1 MDRHYWL
8 GSGHIGEGLKVNK
21 VVSIEI
27 AAQVFWIDEDAYD
40 VLCKYLEKIKKQL
53 SHDECADDI
62 YKDIELRIAEL
73 LFAYSSDEKKAVT
86 MSQLEEV
93 IEQVGFI
100 EGESEEFVIDETIRP
115 KKSFLDPQNKI
126 LAGVCAG
133 LANRF
138 RVPAFIIRVVFV
150 ALMFLFGLGAALYL
164 IFWFSLG
171 RTDNRSAAL
180 EAQGKPPT
188 AKEIAS
194 YEPPKENPLTQ
205 LQRIIFLP
213 FSLIG
218 TLGSIVGNHFVK
230 RRTGYGLIFKN
241 LLAAAFVFFGFL
253 LTVGIFEFNQSKMF
267 SKPILWI
274 LSAAAVYCILLIL
287 FVFFREFYFRKPGLK
302 VDKRLK
308 RGIVIPVVMFA
319 GAIGTLHFSH
329 LEHDSRLVEKRFAV
343 TEGQLDITFGN
354 ERIEDRYAEY
364 VKYQVKTSDSS
375 DGQVTLFIDYSSSGK
390 NESEVEENIK
400 SIDYFYSF
408 SNNTL
413 HLDKFWRLKEDALNR
428 SQSVRVVIEVPQ
440 GIFVNST
447 RALSVFR
454 DNNRYQYFAQS
465 YYYSRDNTAEHTYVT
480 RGQYLHEF
488 DGEYRNKLSENERD
502 ILNQKFCEE
511 FFISESWGCRYNI
524 REELARNDR
533 FDKAFMKDSRNI
545 NQIREFL
552 LPDRSLFVANLTEIQ
567 KLVDELSIQYPVKSK
582 FQEYVEHLIEVK
594 GVDSVDV
601 AGR

>member
-1 MDRHYWL
+1 MDRYYRL
-8 GSGHIGEGLKVNK
+8 GSSHTGEGLKVNK

-27 AAQVFWIDEDAYD
+27 SAQVFWIDEDAYT
-40 VLCKYLEKIKKQL
+40 VLCNYLERIRKQL
-53 SHDECADDI
+53 SHDECADEI
-62 YKDIELRIAEL
+62 FKDIELRIAEL
-73 LFAYSSDEKKAVT
+73 LFAFSSDEKKAIT
-86 MSQLEEV
+86 MTQLEDV

-100 EGESEEFVIDETIRP
+100 DGEDQEFESVESARP

-138 RVPAFIIRVVFV
+138 RVPAFIIRIVFL
-150 ALMFLFGLGAALYL
+150 ALVFLFGLGAALYL

-171 RTDNRSAAL
+171 RTSNRSAAL

-188 AKEIAS
+188 AREIAS

-218 TLGSIVGNHFVK
+218 TLVSIIGNHFIK
-230 RRTGYGLIFKN
+230 RKTGYRLIFKN
-241 LLAAAFVFFGFL
+241 LLAALFVFFSFL
-253 LTVGIFEFNQSKMF
+253 ITIGILEFNQSKMF

-274 LSAAAVYCILLIL
+274 LSAGAVYCILLIL
-287 FVFFREFYFRKPGLK
+287 FVFFREFYFRKLGIK

-308 RGIVIPVVMFA
+308 RAVIVPVLMFV

-329 LEHDSRLVEKRFAV
+329 LEHDSRLVEKRFTV
-343 TEGQLDITFGN
+343 SEGLLNIKFGN
-354 ERIEDRYAEY
+354 EQVEDRYAEH

-375 DGQVTLFIDYSSSGK
+375 DSQLRMYIDYSSSGK
-390 NESEVEENIK
+390 NEIDVEENIK
-400 SIDYFYSF
+400 SIDYFYSY
-408 SNNTL
+408 SENTL
-413 HLDKFWRLKEDALNR
+413 NLDKFWRLKEDALNR

-440 GIFVNST
+440 NISVKSS

-454 DNNRYQYFAQS
+454 DKNRYQYFAQS
-465 YYYSRDNTAEHTYVT
+465 YYYSRDDKAEYSYVAK
-480 RGQYLHEF
+480 GQFLHEF
-488 DGEYRNKLSENERD
+488 DGEFRNKLSENERD
-502 ILNQKFCEE
+502 ILNEKFCEE

-524 REELARNDR
+524 REEISKNER
-533 FDKAFMKDSRNI
+533 FDKAFMKDSKNI
-545 NQIREFL
+545 NQIREYL
-552 LPDRSLFVANLTEIQ
+552 LPDRSLFVANLNEINQ
-567 KLVDELSIQYPVKSK
+567 LVDELSIEYPVKSK

-594 GVDSVDV
+594 GVNAVDI